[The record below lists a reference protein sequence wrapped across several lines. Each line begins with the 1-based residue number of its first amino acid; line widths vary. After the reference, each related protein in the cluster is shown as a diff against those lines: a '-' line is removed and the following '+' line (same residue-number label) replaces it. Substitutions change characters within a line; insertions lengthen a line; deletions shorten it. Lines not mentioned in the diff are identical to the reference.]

1 MQAGESLKEVMF
13 HTGVADV
20 PAHIARLAVKVKRSG
35 QTMVVLCRLE
45 ELNTI
50 DAALWAFSRASFLPH
65 SRADAPPSVLA
76 RSPVALV
83 TSLEQVASLR
93 SAGSASNSRLVSTLQ
108 VWVDGCESFDKM
120 IEVVTPAGTAD
131 ARERWKRYAQMG
143 AVLSNTA
150 VDKLVSNT

>member
-45 ELNTI
+45 ELYTI
-50 DAALWAFSRASFLPH
+50 DAALWAFSRPSFLPH
-65 SRADAPPSVLA
+65 SRTGATPSVLA

-83 TSLEQVASLR
+83 TSMSQVASLKL
-93 SAGSASNSRLVSTLQ
+93 AGSPSIASV
-108 VWVDGCESFDKM
+108 G
-120 IEVVTPAGTAD
+120 
-131 ARERWKRYAQMG
+131 
-143 AVLSNTA
+143 
-150 VDKLVSNT
+150 